1 MLFPANT
8 SCHILQMDEE
18 DTQPCKVIL
27 VVQFFLLTCPFAVH
41 GCALISG
48 LSACSIGGSC
58 YEIYAG

>member
-1 MLFPANT
+1 
-8 SCHILQMDEE
+8 MDEE